1 MVWFDTDFGVG
12 WAWGVSTCAG
22 EVTVEAVRAGKGAVG
37 GSGRGPSIITQCCC
51 TTFSGLTPFGFLNLT
66 QIIRS
71 AAELSTEAQPL
82 LAAIQQQQQQ
92 LNHMQQLLEAKQ
104 GCCTIM

>member
-1 MVWFDTDFGVG
+1 MGG
-12 WAWGVSTCAG
+12 LN
-22 EVTVEAVRAGKGAVG
+22 VR
-37 GSGRGPSIITQCCC
+37 GRGYGRGGASGQGRSGGQWQGSQHNNTLLLLYHVH
-51 TTFSGLTPFGFLNLT
+51 GLTPFGFLNLT